1 MRKWCI
7 YIATFLMLVSCEE
20 IIDSGSEETT
30 DEYLVVDALITN
42 ESKRHL
48 VRLTAPM
55 ATQNATA
62 EGVSGAVVVIND
74 GDTTLVLEEDR
85 QNPGDYYTPV
95 FRAVFG
101 KVYTLGIFYLGREY
115 FGQATS
121 AFGEP
126 LKPVA
131 TTDLEDGMRKYE
143 YVATEAPSM
152 QQVRIEWAENG
163 QQRALEGMYYTLN
176 VVDINRIFAPP
187 KEEFEFPAGATI
199 TRRQFSLTDR
209 HAEFLRSMLS
219 ETDWRG
225 GFFDLAPGNVVTNL
239 SEGAR
244 GFFAVCMVTS
254 DSTLID

>member
-101 KVYTLGIFYLGREY
+101 KVVSSKIIY
-115 FGQATS
+115 
-121 AFGEP
+121 
-126 LKPVA
+126 
-131 TTDLEDGMRKYE
+131 
-143 YVATEAPSM
+143 
-152 QQVRIEWAENG
+152 
-163 QQRALEGMYYTLN
+163 
-176 VVDINRIFAPP
+176 
-187 KEEFEFPAGATI
+187 
-199 TRRQFSLTDR
+199 
-209 HAEFLRSMLS
+209 
-219 ETDWRG
+219 
-225 GFFDLAPGNVVTNL
+225 
-239 SEGAR
+239 
-244 GFFAVCMVTS
+244 
-254 DSTLID
+254 